1 MSFLK
6 AEEAYREYHSRQPF
20 LAPLRSFDKSKEAFL
35 PFWALSG
42 TASIRLHSAR
52 IGFRSMPPGIN
63 SKKPQNTEVVY
74 QTVFFNLAWEKNF
87 LGSQEEM
94 QVRVSEGA
102 CFL

>member
-1 MSFLK
+1 
-6 AEEAYREYHSRQPF
+6 
-20 LAPLRSFDKSKEAFL
+20 
-35 PFWALSG
+35 
-42 TASIRLHSAR
+42 
-52 IGFRSMPPGIN
+52 MPPGIN